1 MGEREKVLKI
11 VKDILVGPN
20 PLPGFTQD
28 NGEEILFCDSP
39 LKTYVTGVLFPQ
51 VKISEC

>member
-28 NGEEILFCDSP
+28 NGEEILF
-39 LKTYVTGVLFPQ
+39 
-51 VKISEC
+51 